1 MHAIKA
7 NHNGFVRLCL
17 ESGFKPVGRFG
28 PCYLN
33 LLATATNAENAEAV
47 RAFLEHGADPD
58 EPSHYGGQSSL
69 VWCESNVE
77 SGEIMQVLR
86 AARKLHAAEA
96 V

>member
-7 NHNGFVRLCL
+7 NHNNFVRLCL
-17 ESGFKPVGRFG
+17 ESGFKPVGHFG

-33 LLATATNAENAEAV
+33 LLATATNAENTEAV
-47 RAFLEHGADPD
+47 RTFLEHGADPD

-69 VWCESNVE
+69 ALCESNGE

-86 AARKLHAAEA
+86 AARKLHVAKA